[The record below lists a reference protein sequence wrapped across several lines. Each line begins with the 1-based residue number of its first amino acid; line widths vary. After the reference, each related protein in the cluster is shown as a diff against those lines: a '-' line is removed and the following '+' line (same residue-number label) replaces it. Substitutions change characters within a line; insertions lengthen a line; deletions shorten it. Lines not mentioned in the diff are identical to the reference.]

1 MFESCVT
8 EAFVAHMIGTLKEKR
23 EEREDELFEES
34 W

>member
-8 EAFVAHMIGTLKEKR
+8 ETFEAHMTGTLKGKR
-23 EEREDELFEES
+23 EDREDELFEES

>member
-8 EAFVAHMIGTLKEKR
+8 ETFVAHMAGTLKEKR
-23 EEREDELFEES
+23 EDREDELFEES